1 MARILIIDDDA
12 HLRSALAAG
21 LEAAGHIVE
30 QAEDGRAG
38 TAHFR
43 AEPADLVITDLVMP
57 NQEGIETILTLRRE
71 FPDVRIIAMSGSARN
86 SALYLEL
93 ARTLGAARVL
103 EKPFTRDRLLQAV
116 ADALATPG
124 PDGTGK

>member
-12 HLRSALAAG
+12 LLRSTLAAN
-21 LEAAGHIVE
+21 LASAGHIVE

-43 AEPADLVITDLVMP
+43 SEPADLVLTDLVMP
-57 NQEGIETILTLRRE
+57 NQEGIETIVTLKRE
-71 FPDVRIIAMSGSARN
+71 FPGVRVIAMSGAARN

-93 ARTLGAARVL
+93 ARKLGAVCVL
-103 EKPFTRDRLLQAV
+103 EKPFTRDLLLQTV
-116 ADALATPG
+116 ADALAQPG
-124 PDGTGK
+124 IEPTGK